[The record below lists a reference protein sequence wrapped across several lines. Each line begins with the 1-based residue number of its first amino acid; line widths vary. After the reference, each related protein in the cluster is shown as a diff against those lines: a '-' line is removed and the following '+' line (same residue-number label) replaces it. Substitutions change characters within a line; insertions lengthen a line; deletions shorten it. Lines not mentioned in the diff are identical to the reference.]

1 MEQFERFIMQTSET
15 VFLAVGVLLLLANV
29 SKHLLAEYVEL
40 ARTIKK
46 LMGYIGNY
54 ETDNDKP
61 KRKRDTQRSGTRR
74 KR

>member
-1 MEQFERFIMQTSET
+1 MEQLERFIMQTSET
-15 VFLAVGVLLLLANV
+15 VFVTVACLLLMANLFKFV
-29 SKHLLAEYVEL
+29 LAEYVEL

-54 ETDNDKP
+54 EPDNDSP